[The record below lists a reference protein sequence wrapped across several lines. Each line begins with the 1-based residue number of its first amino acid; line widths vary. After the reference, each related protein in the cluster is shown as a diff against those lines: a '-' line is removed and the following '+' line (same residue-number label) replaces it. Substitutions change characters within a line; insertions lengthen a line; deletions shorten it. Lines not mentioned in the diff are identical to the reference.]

1 MPLSPEAPAW
11 AAEIALAYESTAQ
24 SQFIISGNVHDRL
37 PVGGA
42 LVNLGGFIE
51 KELLAGFQVI
61 FTFDL
66 GNGLRV
72 TRGGDLLE
80 GWSGAKRLDPTVRQP
95 LAAIE
100 LVSSFLRYRANL
112 RALGQEKQV
121 MHIACILRDADDILP
136 ATGGWSYELGGM
148 ASLLRDWAG
157 ESPFSDLPFVSLIIA
172 DNMNDLHPSVALNP
186 RAARV
191 KVPLPDTATLTRVLA
206 LLRRDNAA
214 AFDATMTDDG
224 KLAAALT
231 GVAVTAVETLTKQ
244 RAHQKQPIK
253 NDDLVDI
260 KKALVERES
269 ANLIEFIEP
278 KRTLADYEGQEALK
292 TWLQQD
298 VALWQA
304 GDLKAL
310 PKGYLICGPV
320 GTGKTYLVECLAGEA
335 GIPVV
340 KLKNFR
346 DRWVGSSEGNLE
358 KIIGLVRALGRCMV
372 FIDEADQTLGRRSS
386 DSGDSGLSGRI
397 YSMIAQE
404 MSDPDTRGRI
414 VWILASSRPDMIEVD
429 LKRPGRVDVKVP
441 LLPTTTIEESA
452 KLLRALCKRMGLDV
466 TKEQLVA
473 LGAKIPLLLTPG
485 AAEAIS
491 VKAYRLAR
499 TQKLEAMQAID
510 ACLTGYQPPVPEDVL
525 RFQMQLAIREATDL
539 AFVPESLRK
548 LAEKV
553 DA

>member
-24 SQFIISGNVHDRL
+24 GQFILSGNVHDRL
-37 PVGGA
+37 PVGGS

-61 FTFDL
+61 FSFDL

-72 TRGGDLLE
+72 TRGADLLD

-112 RALGQEKQV
+112 RALGQEKQL
-121 MHIACILRDADDILP
+121 MHVACILRDADDILP

-157 ESPFSDLPFVSLIIA
+157 EAPFSTLPFVSLIIA
-172 DNMNDLHPSVALNP
+172 DNLNDLHPSVALNP

-191 KVPLPDTATLTRVLA
+191 KVPLPDTGMLTRALK
-206 LLRRDNAA
+206 LLRRDQAA
-214 AFDATMTDDG
+214 AFEGANSNEEQI
-224 KLAAALT
+224 AAALT

-244 RAHQKQPIK
+244 RAHQKQPIRQ
-253 NDDLVDI
+253 DDLVKI
-260 KKALVERES
+260 KKELVERES
-269 ANLIEFIEP
+269 ANLIEFIES

-298 VALWQA
+298 VALWQQ

-372 FIDEADQTLGRRSS
+372 FIDEADQTLGRRTS
-386 DSGDSGLSGRI
+386 DSSDSGLSGRI

-404 MSDPDTRGRI
+404 MSDPDTRGHV

-441 LLPTTTIEESA
+441 LLPTTTPEESA

-473 LGAKIPLLLTPG
+473 LGGKLPLLLTPG
-485 AAEAIS
+485 AAEAIA

-499 TQKLEAMQAID
+499 TQKLEPIKAVE
-510 ACLTGYQPPVPEDVL
+510 ACLTGYQPPVPVDVL
-525 RFQMQLAIREATDL
+525 KFQMQLAIREATDI

-548 LAEKV
+548 LAEKA

>member
-24 SQFIISGNVHDRL
+24 GQFILSGNVHDRL

-72 TRGGDLLE
+72 SRGADLLE

-112 RALGQEKQV
+112 RAVSQEKQV

-157 ESPFSDLPFVSLIIA
+157 EAPFSELPFVSLIIA
-172 DNMNDLHPSVALNP
+172 DNMNDLHTSVALNP

-191 KVPLPDTATLTRVLA
+191 KVPLPDTGTLTRALS
-206 LLRRDNAA
+206 LLRRDNGA
-214 AFDATMTDDG
+214 AFDATMNDDG

-231 GVAVTAVETLTKQ
+231 GVAVTAVETLIKQ

-253 NDDLVDI
+253 SSDLVDI

-386 DSGDSGLSGRI
+386 DSSDSGLSGRI

-473 LGAKIPLLLTPG
+473 LGAKLPLLLTPG
-485 AAEAIS
+485 AAEAIA

-499 TQKLEAMQAID
+499 TQKLEPLQAID

-548 LAEKV
+548 LAGKV

>member
-24 SQFIISGNVHDRL
+24 GQFILSGNVHDRL
-37 PVGGA
+37 PVGGS

-61 FTFDL
+61 FSFDL

-72 TRGGDLLE
+72 ARGGDLLE

-100 LVSSFLRYRANL
+100 LVSSFVRYRANL
-112 RALGQEKQV
+112 RALGQEKQALHV
-121 MHIACILRDADDILP
+121 ACILRDADDILP

-157 ESPFSDLPFVSLIIA
+157 EAPFSSHPFVSLIIA
-172 DNMNDLHPSVALNP
+172 DNLNDLHPSVAMNP

-191 KVPLPDTATLTRVLA
+191 KVPLPDTGMLTRALA
-206 LLRRDNAA
+206 LLRREHAA
-214 AFDATMTDDG
+214 AFDAAMNDDG

-231 GVAVTAVETLTKQ
+231 GVAVTAVETLVKQ

-253 NDDLVDI
+253 NDDLVEI
-260 KKALVERES
+260 KKDLVERES
-269 ANLIEFIEP
+269 ANLIEFIES
-278 KRTLADYEGQEALK
+278 KRSLADYEGQEALK

-298 VALWQA
+298 VALWHA

-310 PKGYLICGPV
+310 PKGYLFCGPV

-372 FIDEADQTLGRRSS
+372 FIDEADQTLGRRTS
-386 DSGDSGLSGRI
+386 DSSDSGLSGRI

-404 MSDPDTRGRI
+404 MSDSSTRGRVI
-414 VWILASSRPDMIEVD
+414 WILASSRPDMIEVD

-441 LLPTTTIEESA
+441 LLPTTTAEESA

-473 LGAKIPLLLTPG
+473 LGDKLPLLLTPG
-485 AAEAIS
+485 AAEAIA

-499 TQKLEAMQAID
+499 TQNLEALKAID

-525 RFQMQLAIREATDL
+525 RFQMQIAIREATDI

-548 LAEKV
+548 LAEKA